1 MRTVAPWQVIN
12 AAKSVGIFFI
22 LVSVAWIAANYVF
35 FQDFLIGWPV
45 ILGNVLISGG
55 AGLWWYRSRE
65 HARFSWDKEGFE
77 LQRGRT
83 SPVVKGWDEVSQVSL
98 VHEGYG
104 RFAVRLYWHDG
115 DYLDIPVSDL
125 RLEPSDFRF
134 EAIDLVGAKAR
145 STDRTTSVSA

>member
-1 MRTVAPWQVIN
+1 MRTVAPWQVMN

-22 LVSVAWIAANYVF
+22 LVSIAWIVANYVV

-45 ILGNVLISGG
+45 ILGNVLISGV

-65 HARFSWDKEGFE
+65 HARFSWDKEGCE

-83 SPVVKGWDEVSQVSL
+83 SPVVKSWDEVSHVSL

-104 RFAVRLYWHDG
+104 RFAVRLHGHDG

-134 EAIDLVGAKAR
+134 EAMDLVGAKAR
-145 STDRTTSVSA
+145 STDRTTSVGE

>member
-1 MRTVAPWQVIN
+1 MRTAAPWQIIN
-12 AAKSVGIFFI
+12 SAKSIGIFFI
-22 LVSVAWIAANYVF
+22 LVSVAWIAANYMV

-45 ILGNVLISGG
+45 ILGNVFISGV
-55 AGLWWYRSRE
+55 AGLWWYRSRQ
-65 HARFSWDKEGFE
+65 HTRFSWDEEGLE

-83 SPVVKGWDEVSQVSL
+83 SPVIKRWKEVSQVSL

-104 RFAVRLYWHDG
+104 RFAVRLYGQDG

-134 EAIDLVGAKAR
+134 EVMDLVGAKVR
-145 STDRTTSVSA
+145 STDRTTSVGE